1 MKLFLAGASSSDCNN
16 YIFEKGYDKLYSFEN
31 DKSNIEKWNSQ
42 RDLKSDKNN
51 LFIDSGAFTAWTKG
65 KQIDV
70 EEYIDFINKR
80 SEFIYL
86 YGQVDSI
93 PGDRVH
99 GTTHKQVVESAQK
112 TWENYLYM
120 RPKMKN
126 PDGLLYT
133 FHVGEPLYFLENA
146 MKWKDE
152 KGKHI
157 PYIALGGMVGK
168 TKEVR
173 RKFLDLC
180 FEVIKKS
187 SNPNVKV
194 HAFGM
199 TDFELL
205 EQYPITS
212 ADSTSWI
219 MTGANGGIMT
229 KFGIITV
236 SGQQRHDLNYYEH
249 LPINL
254 IENLKNEVINY
265 GFTLDEVKNN
275 NNARIKMNANFM
287 VEKANNTVYRKSANK
302 RRLF

>member
-1 MKLFLAGASSSDCNN
+1 MELYLAGASSSDCNE
-16 YIFEKGYDKLYSFEN
+16 YIFDQGYDKLYSFEN
-31 DKSNIEKWNSQ
+31 DKSNVEKWNSKRKDLNKQ
-42 RDLKSDKNN
+42 R
-51 LFIDSGAFTAWTKG
+51 LFIDSGAFSAWTKG
-65 KQIDV
+65 KNINVD
-70 EEYIDFINKR
+70 EYINYINQR
-80 SEFIYL
+80 SDYICL
-86 YGQVDSI
+86 YGQIDSI

-99 GTTHKQVVESAQK
+99 GATHEQVVESAKK

-133 FHVGEPLYFLENA
+133 FHVGEPLSFLQKA
-146 MKWKDE
+146 MEWVDD
-152 KGKHI
+152 KGNHI

-168 TKEVR
+168 PKEVR
-173 RKFLDLC
+173 KQFLDSC

-219 MTGANGGIMT
+219 MTGATGSIMT
-229 KFGIITV
+229 KFGTV
-236 SGQQRHDLNYYEH
+236 VVSENQKNDPNYYEH
-249 LPINL
+249 LPQHLLNDLYLEIS
-254 IENLKNEVINY
+254 KY
-265 GFTLDEVKNN
+265 GFTLEELKTN
-275 NNARIKMNANFM
+275 NNARIKMNANYM
-287 VEKANNTVYRKSANK
+287 IERANNVQYKKLPRKRK
-302 RRLF
+302 LF